1 MKHLTNDMKK
11 LVRNRRLLTC
21 YVLIAMLQVG
31 LGLGIIAINSAKKG
45 EVVVHVP
52 PSVHVVKDVSLVQ
65 EDLREV
71 LVQFHAK
78 M

>member
-21 YVLIAMLQVG
+21 YVLIVMLQVG
-31 LGLGIIAINSAKKG
+31 LGITAINSAKKG
-45 EVVVHVP
+45 EAAVDVP

>member
-21 YVLIAMLQVG
+21 YVLIAALQVG
-31 LGLGIIAINSAKKG
+31 LGVIAINSAKKG
-45 EVVVHVP
+45 EAVADVP
-52 PSVHVVKDVSLVQ
+52 PSVHVVKDVELVQ

>member
-21 YVLIAMLQVG
+21 YVLIVMLQVG
-31 LGLGIIAINSAKKG
+31 LGITAINSAKKG
-45 EVVVHVP
+45 EAVVDVP
-52 PSVHVVKDVSLVQ
+52 PSGHVVKDVSLVQ

>member
-1 MKHLTNDMKK
+1 MKHWTNDMKK

-21 YVLIAMLQVG
+21 YVLIVMLQVG
-31 LGLGIIAINSAKKG
+31 LGITAINLAKKG
-45 EVVVHVP
+45 EAVVEVP

>member
-21 YVLIAMLQVG
+21 YVLIAALQVG
-31 LGLGIIAINSAKKG
+31 LGITAINSAKKR
-45 EVVVHVP
+45 EAVVDVS

-65 EDLREV
+65 EDPREV

>member
-21 YVLIAMLQVG
+21 YVLIVMLQVG
-31 LGLGIIAINSAKKG
+31 LGITAINSAKKG
-45 EVVVHVP
+45 EAVADVP
-52 PSVHVVKDVSLVQ
+52 PSGHVVKDVSLVQ

>member
-11 LVRNRRLLTC
+11 LVRNRRLLIC

-31 LGLGIIAINSAKKG
+31 LGITAINSAKKG
-45 EVVVHVP
+45 EAVVDVP
-52 PSVHVVKDVSLVQ
+52 PSVHVVEDVRLVQ

>member
-21 YVLIAMLQVG
+21 YVLIVMLQI
-31 LGLGIIAINSAKKG
+31 GLGITAINSAKKR
-45 EVVVHVP
+45 EAVVHVP
-52 PSVHVVKDVSLVQ
+52 PSVHVVKDVRLVQ
-65 EDLREV
+65 EDPREV

>member
-21 YVLIAMLQVG
+21 YVLIVMLQVG
-31 LGLGIIAINSAKKG
+31 LGITAINSAKKG
-45 EVVVHVP
+45 EAVVDVP

-71 LVQFHAK
+71 LVQFHAE

>member
-1 MKHLTNDMKK
+1 MKNLTNDMKK

-31 LGLGIIAINSAKKG
+31 LGIIAINLAKKG
-45 EVVVHVP
+45 EAVVDVP
-52 PSVHVVKDVSLVQ
+52 LSVHVVKDVRLVQ

-78 M
+78 I

>member
-21 YVLIAMLQVG
+21 YVLIMMLQVG
-31 LGLGIIAINSAKKG
+31 LGITAINSAKKR
-45 EVVVHVP
+45 EAVVDVP

>member
-11 LVRNRRLLTC
+11 LVRNRRLLAC
-21 YVLIAMLQVG
+21 YVLIVMLQVG
-31 LGLGIIAINSAKKG
+31 LGIAAINSAKKR
-45 EVVVHVP
+45 EAAVDVP
-52 PSVHVVKDVSLVQ
+52 PSVHVVKDVRLVQ

-78 M
+78 I

>member
-21 YVLIAMLQVG
+21 YVLIAMLQV
-31 LGLGIIAINSAKKG
+31 GLGIIAINSAKKG

>member
-21 YVLIAMLQVG
+21 YVLIVMLQVG
-31 LGLGIIAINSAKKG
+31 LGITAINSAKKG
-45 EVVVHVP
+45 EAVVDVP
-52 PSVHVVKDVSLVQ
+52 PSGHVVKDVSLV
-65 EDLREV
+65 EADLREV

>member
-21 YVLIAMLQVG
+21 YVLIVMLQVG
-31 LGLGIIAINSAKKG
+31 LGITAIHSAKKG
-45 EVVVHVP
+45 EAVVDVP

-71 LVQFHAK
+71 VVQFHAK

>member
-11 LVRNRRLLTC
+11 LVRNRRLLIC

-31 LGLGIIAINSAKKG
+31 LGITAINSAKKG
-45 EVVVHVP
+45 EAVVDVP
-52 PSVHVVKDVSLVQ
+52 PSVHVVKDARLVQ

>member
-21 YVLIAMLQVG
+21 YVLIAALQVG
-31 LGLGIIAINSAKKG
+31 LGVTAINSAKKG
-45 EVVVHVP
+45 EVVVDVP
-52 PSVHVVKDVSLVQ
+52 RSVHVVKDVRLVQ

>member
-21 YVLIAMLQVG
+21 YVLIVMLQVG
-31 LGLGIIAINSAKKG
+31 LGITAINSAKKG
-45 EVVVHVP
+45 QAVVDDP

>member
-21 YVLIAMLQVG
+21 YVLIAALQVG
-31 LGLGIIAINSAKKG
+31 LGVTAINSAKKG
-45 EVVVHVP
+45 EAIVDVP
-52 PSVHVVKDVSLVQ
+52 QRGHVVKDVRLV
-65 EDLREV
+65 EADLREV